1 MIVVIIINRSRSLG
15 MFYPGA
21 CRPSL
26 CLGAGHS
33 SDTGETIFDT
43 DGLAPPVSEKKTP
56 AHQSPRPPTE
66 KTYLIFLNSTR
77 ANFAFDYIYRPPL
90 PSVNQGWV
98 GRSGYRPAALWQAP
112 SYPCLLPSSPSKP
125 PGRPYPPNVQPS
137 PYPSN
142 FLGDNNARM

>member
-1 MIVVIIINRSRSLG
+1 

-26 CLGAGHS
+26 CLGLGHS

-43 DGLAPPVSEKKTP
+43 DGLAPPAPHRKRHQPTRAHAPLLKKP
-56 AHQSPRPPTE
+56 
-66 KTYLIFLNSTR
+66 TYLIFLNSTR
-77 ANFAFDYIYRPPL
+77 ANFAFDDIYRPPL

-98 GRSGYRPAALWQAP
+98 GRSGYRSAALWQPP
-112 SYPCLLPSSPSKP
+112 SYPCLAPSSPSEP
-125 PGRPYPPNVQPS
+125 PGRPYPPNVQPP

-142 FLGDNNARM
+142 FLGDVNIPRIWQT